1 MPTFTRSAIISSF
14 MKLLDQRPLNKITVK
29 DIVEDCGI
37 NRNSFYYYFQDLPAL
52 AEAVIK
58 DETDRVLKGVSNISS
73 LEDCLSSAV
82 DLAVNNKNAVLHLYR
97 SPSRELYEQH
107 LNSITQYAVTEYIN
121 AVSKDMNIKAEDKE
135 IIIKYFKCLLMGF
148 ILDWMNA
155 GMKYDIKSTMTRV
168 CELFGGSMQ
177 TALERGADSDK

>member
-1 MPTFTRSAIISSF
+1 MPTFTRSAIIKSF
-14 MKLLDQRPLNKITVK
+14 MKLLNERPLNKITVK

-52 AEAVIK
+52 VEAIIK
-58 DETDRVLKGVSNISS
+58 DETDRVLNGVNNISS
-73 LEDCLSSAV
+73 LEDCLFTAI
-82 DLAVNNKNAVLHLYR
+82 DLALNNKNAVIHLYR

-121 AVSKDMNIKAEDKE
+121 AVSKDMDIKAEDKE

-155 GMKYDIKSTMTRV
+155 GMKYDIRNTMTRV
-168 CELFGGSMQ
+168 CELFSGSMQ
-177 TALERGADSDK
+177 KALERGANTDK

>member
-1 MPTFTRSAIISSF
+1 
-14 MKLLDQRPLNKITVK
+14 MKLLNERPLNKITVK

-58 DETDRVLKGVSNISS
+58 DETDRVLNGVNNISS
-73 LEDCLSSAV
+73 LEDCLFTAI
-82 DLAVNNKNAVLHLYR
+82 DLALKNKNAVTHLYR

-107 LNSITQYAVTEYIN
+107 LNNVTQYAVTEYIN
-121 AVSKDMNIKAEDKE
+121 AVSKDMDIKADDKE

-148 ILDWMNA
+148 ILDWMNT
-155 GMKYDIKSTMTRV
+155 GMKYDIKKRYDKSVSAFQRKY
-168 CELFGGSMQ
+168 
-177 TALERGADSDK
+177 ADRS

>member
-1 MPTFTRSAIISSF
+1 MPTFTRTAIISSF

-58 DETDRVLKGVSNISS
+58 DETDRVLNGVNNISS
-73 LEDCLSSAV
+73 LEECLFAAI
-82 DLAVNNKNAVLHLYR
+82 DLALNNKNAVIHLYR
-97 SPSRELYEQH
+97 SPSRELYEQY

-121 AVSKDMNIKAEDKE
+121 AVSKDMDIKAEDKE

-148 ILDWMNA
+148 ILDWMNS
-155 GMKYDIKSTMTRV
+155 GMKYDIKTTMTRV
-168 CELFGGSMQ
+168 CELFGGSMR